1 MVVATAVRR
10 LRDVG
15 YQVTRC
21 CAYYGL
27 KYNTYKS
34 ACRRLKHPLVDRKG
48 QAKAMVTA
56 ACEGNRMVYGYRR
69 VREVCKANGLSLG
82 EKSIRTI
89 MREEHLQPKMKR
101 TKRYSSYKGETAH
114 RPANR
119 CLVGDIDTVTKNGTH
134 VSQRYRSQAD
144 RRRQAGRKDL
154 VHDFYAD
161 APNQRLGTDITEF
174 QCADG
179 KVFFSPLIDFH
190 DNMPIAYTCATRP
203 AALLTNTMLEAGLE
217 QIQPGQRPE
226 LHTDRGWHYRHIDW
240 VDRLTDISHDR
251 QQCTHCTEENPCDN
265 AWLMVPSLSRLGNS
279 GDNARVEGF
288 FGTIKR
294 ELHASGIRPEK
305 HTTEEFMK
313 YLDDYLDWFVFD
325 RLTTGPDGQYTTLAK
340 QRNLAKTT

>member
-1 MVVATAVRR
+1 MT
-10 LRDVG
+10 
-15 YQVTRC
+15 
-21 CAYYGL
+21 
-27 KYNTYKS
+27 
-34 ACRRLKHPLVDRKG
+34 
-48 QAKAMVTA
+48 
-56 ACEGNRMVYGYRR
+56 YGYRR
-69 VREVCKANGLSLG
+69 VTEVCKANGLSLG

-89 MREEHLQPKMKR
+89 MSQEHLQPKTKH

-119 CLVGDIDTVTKNGTH
+119 CLVEDIDTVVKNGTH

-161 APNQRLGTDITEF
+161 APNQKLGTDITEF

-217 QIQPGQRPE
+217 QLQPGQRPG
-226 LHTDRGWHYRHIDW
+226 LHTDRGWHYRHADW
-240 VDRLTDISHDR
+240 VDRLTDTSHDR
-251 QQCTHCTEENPCDN
+251 QQCEQCTQEKPCDN

-288 FGTIKR
+288 FGTVKR
-294 ELHASGIRPEK
+294 ELYANGIRPEK
-305 HTTEEFMK
+305 LTTEEFME

-325 RLTTGPDGQYTTLAK
+325 RLTTGPDEQYTTLAK